1 MGLTVNDDDT
11 LERLHEHRSGQIG
24 ANCDRH
30 NRLAGEAYKGPGQA
44 DVKSSVSLIKNLNS
58 AL

>member
-1 MGLTVNDDDT
+1 MNLTVNDDDT

-30 NRLAGEAYKGPGQA
+30 NRLAGESYKGPGQA
-44 DVKSSVSLIKNLNS
+44 DVKSSVSV
-58 AL
+58 